1 MNHSH
6 FKKLALSQL
15 AICLFAASGIATAQ
29 TKTDGTTNTDGPFLL
44 ADTSAGK
51 AIKEAT
57 GATVFGLMQAGYSMN
72 DVTTSG
78 NKKKSRAN
86 TIAGP
91 SDEGP
96 QFNGMILAIE
106 KLPEANFIPRITPL
120 PGPMSE
126 KYSWGFRADLHYG
139 RDGLMSAANGIE
151 NTWNRNQGAPG
162 LPPNAIYIGGYGC
175 WRRDDH
181 HPYHHK

>member
-1 MNHSH
+1 MKHSH

-15 AICLFAASGIATAQ
+15 AIYLLAASSIATAQ
-29 TKTDGTTNTDGPFLL
+29 PKVDGATNTDGPFLL

-72 DVTTSG
+72 DVTSSAD
-78 NKKKSRAN
+78 KKKSRSN

-106 KLPEANFIPRITPL
+106 TRAASGGNGTAVKIAGGMGLRAYRHAISRGVVLRPLGDVLYWMPPYCVGEEELLHLADVTTSALTEAF
-120 PGPMSE
+120 S
-126 KYSWGFRADLHYG
+126 
-139 RDGLMSAANGIE
+139 
-151 NTWNRNQGAPG
+151 
-162 LPPNAIYIGGYGC
+162 
-175 WRRDDH
+175 
-181 HPYHHK
+181 